1 MFEALVGLGKVAR
14 SGVPQSVCAMKKRVT
29 KAKIAELE
37 RRIEV
42 QRKRAARPAT
52 PINAHATVSKSLA
65 EKKKALDRKARQRK
79 DWEKE

>member
-1 MFEALVGLGKVAR
+1 
-14 SGVPQSVCAMKKRVT
+14 MKKRAT
-29 KAKIAELE
+29 KAQIAEIE
-37 RRIEV
+37 RRIEI

-52 PINAHATVSKSLA
+52 PVNAHAIVSKSLA